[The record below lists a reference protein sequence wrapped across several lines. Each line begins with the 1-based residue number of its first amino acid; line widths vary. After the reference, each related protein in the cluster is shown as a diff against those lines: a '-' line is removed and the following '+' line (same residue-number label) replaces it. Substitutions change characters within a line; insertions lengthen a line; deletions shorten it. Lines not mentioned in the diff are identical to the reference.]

1 MACLTAPLCRVAEGE
16 GEDALPWW
24 STLTTAERNV
34 ARLVAEFMSDSEIGV
49 RLGVSPRTIEK
60 HLAHI
65 YRKAPVSNRRELGRA
80 IQRARGARPR

>member
-1 MACLTAPLCRVAEGE
+1 MAGPTEPASKGDEGE

-24 STLTTAERNV
+24 SNLTEAERNV
-34 ARLVAEFMSDSEIGV
+34 ALLVAEYMSDPEIAL

-80 IQRARGARPR
+80 IQRARRAR